1 MSVPSLGA
9 FPNTIANLPD
19 RPNLSAQ
26 RMKEALQDDVK
37 TLWEHTAD
45 LTDEYNSSFVS
56 APLPLAV
63 NKGGTGAT
71 TPANA
76 RNNLGIYA
84 GKTAPSSM
92 AASLPTGA
100 IYIYAPTLP

>member
-45 LTDEYNSSFVS
+45 LTDE
-56 APLPLAV
+56 
-63 NKGGTGAT
+63 
-71 TPANA
+71 
-76 RNNLGIYA
+76 
-84 GKTAPSSM
+84 
-92 AASLPTGA
+92 
-100 IYIYAPTLP
+100 

>member
-9 FPNTIANLPD
+9 FPNTIANLAD

-26 RMKEALQDDVK
+26 RMKEALQEDVK

-45 LTDEYNSSFVS
+45 LTDEYNSSLL
-56 APLPLAV
+56 AADLPLSID
-63 NKGGTGAT
+63 NGGTGAT
-71 TPANA
+71 TAGGA